1 MIDAYSER
9 YARPPALTSDF
20 PPRPKA
26 MIENLE
32 TLIALSKAGTMMEA
46 STALRISQSAVSK
59 RIAALERYY
68 DRDLIERHGRRVV
81 LTHHGTRLVE
91 RVTPLLSELRSVFLE
106 DNALRKGK
114 IILGVSE
121 AILASWGSTLF
132 SQVRDLMPSVE
143 FEFHA
148 QRSPVVL
155 DRLRSGEYMVGICTG
170 SPDADTDLVSEVIR
184 QEPMVIIPS
193 GLKPLK
199 YRIGDPLDVM
209 TIESRS
215 GAWGSIEENMLR
227 LNLHRSTS
235 LESFFAVAKM
245 ALSDFGHGLVPVGVA
260 TTLGIVEKELIRL
273 SAQELSRPV
282 RFVARKS
289 MFAQPLVR
297 TFYQEVSVLTAAID
311 E

>member
-1 MIDAYSER
+1 
-9 YARPPALTSDF
+9 
-20 PPRPKA
+20 

-32 TLIALSKAGTMMEA
+32 TLVTLSKSRTMVEA
-46 STALRISQSAVSK
+46 STALKISQSAVSK
-59 RIAALERYY
+59 RIAVLERYY

-91 RVTPLLSELRSVFLE
+91 HVAPLLSELRSVFLQ

-121 AILASWGSTLF
+121 AILASWGPRLF
-132 SQVRDLMPSVE
+132 SQVHEGLPGIE

-170 SPDADTDLVSEVIR
+170 SSNADTDLVSEVIR

-193 GLKPLK
+193 GLTPIT
-199 YRIGDPLDVM
+199 YFVGEALDVI

-215 GAWGSIEENMLR
+215 GAWGSIEEAMQR
-227 LNLHRSTS
+227 LQLNRQVS
-235 LESFFAVAKM
+235 LESFFSVAQM
-245 ALSDFGHGLVPVGVA
+245 AIAGFGHGLVPVGVA
-260 TTLGIVEKELIRL
+260 KTLGVDAKHLIDL
-273 SAQELSRPV
+273 GDAGFTRPV

-289 MFAQPLVR
+289 MFSQDLIR
-297 TFYQEVSVLTAAID
+297 SFYAEVSTMAAVV
-311 E
+311 

>member
-1 MIDAYSER
+1 
-9 YARPPALTSDF
+9 
-20 PPRPKA
+20 

-32 TLIALSKAGTMMEA
+32 TLVALSKAGTMMEA

-59 RIAALERYY
+59 RIASLERYY
-68 DRDLIERHGRRVV
+68 DRELIERHGRRVV

-121 AILASWGSTLF
+121 AILASWGSDLF
-132 SQVRDLMPSVE
+132 SKVRDVMPSVE

-170 SPDADTDLVSEVIR
+170 SPDADSDLVSEVIR

-193 GLKPLK
+193 GLGALK
-199 YRIGDPLDVM
+199 YKNGDPLDVM

-215 GAWGSIEENMLR
+215 GAWGSIEENMQR
-227 LNLHRSTS
+227 MNLNRVAS
-235 LESFFAVAKM
+235 LESFFAVAQM
-245 ALSDFGHGLVPVGVA
+245 ALAGFGHGLVPVGVA
-260 TTLGIVEKELIRL
+260 RTLAVPMDQILELDKSGL
-273 SAQELSRPV
+273 TRPV

-289 MFAQPLVR
+289 MFSQELVR
-297 TFYQEVSVLTAAID
+297 SFYNEVSRLAAEIEGD
-311 E
+311 

>member
-1 MIDAYSER
+1 
-9 YARPPALTSDF
+9 
-20 PPRPKA
+20 

-132 SQVRDLMPSVE
+132 SRVRDLMPSVE

-199 YRIGDPLDVM
+199 YRSGDPLDVM

-215 GAWGSIEENMLR
+215 GAWGSIEENMQR

-235 LESFFAVAKM
+235 LESFFAVAQM
-245 ALSDFGHGLVPVGVA
+245 ALSDFGHGLVPTGVA
-260 TTLGIVEKELIRL
+260 TTLGIAEKKLIRL

>member
-1 MIDAYSER
+1 
-9 YARPPALTSDF
+9 
-20 PPRPKA
+20 

-32 TLIALSKAGTMMEA
+32 TLIALSKTGTMMEA

-199 YRIGDPLDVM
+199 YRSGDPLDVM

-215 GAWGSIEENMLR
+215 GAWGSIEENMQR
-227 LNLHRSTS
+227 LSLNRSTS
-235 LESFFAVAKM
+235 LESFFAVAQM
-245 ALSDFGHGLVPVGVA
+245 ALSDFGHGLVPTGVA
-260 TTLGIVEKELIRL
+260 KTLGIAEKKLIKL
-273 SAQELSRPV
+273 SAEELSRPV

-297 TFYQEVSVLTAAID
+297 TFYQEVSVLSASID

>member
-1 MIDAYSER
+1 
-9 YARPPALTSDF
+9 
-20 PPRPKA
+20 

-32 TLIALSKAGTMMEA
+32 TLVTLSKTGTMMEA
-46 STALRISQSAVSK
+46 STAMRISQSAVSK

-68 DRDLIERHGRRVV
+68 DRELIERHGRRVV

-121 AILASWGSTLF
+121 AILASWGPHFFAQIRERL
-132 SQVRDLMPSVE
+132 PEVE

-170 SPDADTDLVSEVIR
+170 SSDADTDLVSEVIR
-184 QEPMVIIPS
+184 HEPMVIIPS
-193 GLKPLK
+193 GLQPLK
-199 YRIGDPLDVM
+199 YKLGKPLQVL

-215 GAWGSIEENMLR
+215 GAWGSIEVNMQR
-227 LNLHRSTS
+227 LNLDRVVS
-235 LESFFAVAKM
+235 LESFFAVAQM
-245 ALSDFGHGLVPVGVA
+245 ALSGFGHGLVPSGVA
-260 TTLGIVEKELIRL
+260 HTLGIEDKSLIKL
-273 SAQELSRPV
+273 PLKHATLPPLTRPV

-289 MFAQPLVR
+289 MFAQALVR
-297 TFYQEVSVLTAAID
+297 SFYAEASVQAAAMD
-311 E
+311 VD

>member
-1 MIDAYSER
+1 
-9 YARPPALTSDF
+9 
-20 PPRPKA
+20 

-32 TLIALSKAGTMMEA
+32 TLIALSKTGTMMEA

-193 GLKPLK
+193 GLKQLK
-199 YRIGDPLDVM
+199 YRSGDPLDVM

-215 GAWGSIEENMLR
+215 GAWGSIEENMQQ

-235 LESFFAVAKM
+235 LESFFAVAQM
-245 ALSDFGHGLVPVGVA
+245 ALSDFGHGLVPTGVA
-260 TTLGIVEKELIRL
+260 KTLGIANKKLIQL
-273 SAQELSRPV
+273 SAEELSRPV

-297 TFYQEVSVLTAAID
+297 TFYNEVSTLTAQLKD
-311 E
+311 

>member
-1 MIDAYSER
+1 
-9 YARPPALTSDF
+9 
-20 PPRPKA
+20 

-193 GLKPLK
+193 GLRPLN
-199 YRIGDPLDVM
+199 YRSGDPLDVM

-215 GAWGSIEENMLR
+215 GAWGSIEENMQR

-235 LESFFAVAKM
+235 LESFFAVAQM
-245 ALSDFGHGLVPVGVA
+245 ALSDFGHGLVPTGVA
-260 TTLGIVEKELIRL
+260 TTLGIAEKKLIRL

>member
-1 MIDAYSER
+1 
-9 YARPPALTSDF
+9 
-20 PPRPKA
+20 

-199 YRIGDPLDVM
+199 YYSGDLLDVM

-215 GAWGSIEENMLR
+215 GAWGSIEENMQR
-227 LNLHRSTS
+227 Q
-235 LESFFAVAKM
+235 
-245 ALSDFGHGLVPVGVA
+245 
-260 TTLGIVEKELIRL
+260 KELMKEERRKKVEAYE
-273 SAQELSRPV
+273 AQ
-282 RFVARKS
+282 RKK
-289 MFAQPLVR
+289 
-297 TFYQEVSVLTAAID
+297 D
-311 E
+311 

>member
-1 MIDAYSER
+1 
-9 YARPPALTSDF
+9 
-20 PPRPKA
+20 

-32 TLIALSKAGTMMEA
+32 TLIALSKTGTMMEA

-199 YRIGDPLDVM
+199 YRSGDPLDVM

-215 GAWGSIEENMLR
+215 GAWGSIEENMQR
-227 LNLHRSTS
+227 LSLNRSTS
-235 LESFFAVAKM
+235 LESFFAVAQM
-245 ALSDFGHGLVPVGVA
+245 ALSDFGHGLVPTGVA
-260 TTLGIVEKELIRL
+260 KTLGISEKKLIKL
-273 SAQELSRPV
+273 SAEELSRPV

-297 TFYQEVSVLTAAID
+297 TFYQEVSVLSAAID
-311 E
+311 G

>member
-1 MIDAYSER
+1 
-9 YARPPALTSDF
+9 
-20 PPRPKA
+20 

-32 TLIALSKAGTMMEA
+32 TLVALSKAGTMMEA
-46 STALRISQSAVSK
+46 ATALKISQSAVSK

-121 AILASWGSTLF
+121 AILASWGPRLF
-132 SQVRDLMPSVE
+132 SKVRERLPGVE

-170 SPDADTDLVSEVIR
+170 TSDADTDLVSEVIR
-184 QEPMVIIPS
+184 EEPMVIIPS
-193 GLKPLK
+193 GLDPLT
-199 YRIGDPLDVM
+199 YYVGEPLDVI

-215 GAWGSIEENMLR
+215 GAWASIEEDMQR
-227 LNLHRSTS
+227 LNLNRVES
-235 LESFFAVAKM
+235 LESFFSVAQM
-245 ALSDFGHGLVPVGVA
+245 AIAGFGHGLVPQGVA
-260 TTLGIVEKELIRL
+260 NTLGVADDHLIELAGAGL
-273 SAQELSRPV
+273 TRPV

-289 MFAQPLVR
+289 MFAQELVR
-297 TFYQEVSVLTAAID
+297 SFYAEVSALAAVV
-311 E
+311 

>member
-1 MIDAYSER
+1 
-9 YARPPALTSDF
+9 
-20 PPRPKA
+20 

-32 TLIALSKAGTMMEA
+32 TLVTLSKSGTMMEA
-46 STALRISQSAVSK
+46 STALKVSQSAVSK

-68 DRDLIERHGRRVV
+68 DRNLIERHGRRVV

-91 RVTPLLSELRSVFLE
+91 RVTPLLSELRSVFLQ

-121 AILASWGSTLF
+121 AILASWGPRLF
-132 SQVRDLMPSVE
+132 SQVRKRLPGVE

-170 SPDADTDLVSEVIR
+170 SSDADTDLVSEVIR

-193 GLKPLK
+193 GLAPLT
-199 YRIGDPLDVM
+199 YYVGERLDVI

-215 GAWGSIEENMLR
+215 GAWRSIEEDMQR
-227 LNLHRSTS
+227 LQLNRVES
-235 LESFFAVAKM
+235 LESFFSVAQM
-245 ALSDFGHGLVPVGVA
+245 AIAGFGHGLVPAGVA
-260 TTLGIVEKELIRL
+260 KTLGVAHAHLIELADAGL
-273 SAQELSRPV
+273 TRPV

-289 MFAQPLVR
+289 MFSQELVR
-297 TFYQEVSVLTAAID
+297 SFYAEASALAAVV
-311 E
+311 

>member
-1 MIDAYSER
+1 M
-9 YARPPALTSDF
+9 
-20 PPRPKA
+20 
-26 MIENLE
+26 
-32 TLIALSKAGTMMEA
+32 
-46 STALRISQSAVSK
+46 RISQSAVSK

-68 DRDLIERHGRRVV
+68 DRELIERHGRRVV

-121 AILASWGSTLF
+121 AILASWGPHFFAQIRERL
-132 SQVRDLMPSVE
+132 PEVE

-170 SPDADTDLVSEVIR
+170 SSDADTDLVSEVIR
-184 QEPMVIIPS
+184 HEPMVIIPS
-193 GLKPLK
+193 GLQPLK
-199 YRIGDPLDVM
+199 YKLGKPLQVL

-215 GAWGSIEENMLR
+215 GAWGSIEENMQR
-227 LNLHRSTS
+227 LNLDRVVS
-235 LESFFAVAKM
+235 LESFFAVAQM
-245 ALSDFGHGLVPVGVA
+245 ALSGFGHGLVPSGVA
-260 TTLGIVEKELIRL
+260 HTLGIEDKSLIKL
-273 SAQELSRPV
+273 PLKHATLPPLTRPV

-289 MFAQPLVR
+289 MFAQALVR
-297 TFYQEVSVLTAAID
+297 SFYAEASVQAAAMD
-311 E
+311 VD

>member
-1 MIDAYSER
+1 
-9 YARPPALTSDF
+9 
-20 PPRPKA
+20 

-199 YRIGDPLDVM
+199 YRSGDSLDVM

-215 GAWGSIEENMLR
+215 GAWGSIEENMQR
-227 LNLHRSTS
+227 LSLNRSTS
-235 LESFFAVAKM
+235 LESFFAVAQM
-245 ALSDFGHGLVPVGVA
+245 ALSDFGHGLVPTGVA
-260 TTLGIVEKELIRL
+260 KTLGIAEKKLIKL
-273 SAQELSRPV
+273 SAEELSRPV

-297 TFYQEVSVLTAAID
+297 TFYQEVSVLSAAID

>member
-1 MIDAYSER
+1 
-9 YARPPALTSDF
+9 
-20 PPRPKA
+20 

-132 SQVRDLMPSVE
+132 AQVRDCMPGVE

-155 DRLRSGEYMVGICTG
+155 ARLRSGEYMVGICTG

-193 GLKPLK
+193 GLKKIK
-199 YRIGDPLDVM
+199 YRSGASLDVM

-215 GAWGSIEENMLR
+215 GAWGSIEENMQR
-227 LNLHRSTS
+227 LNLNRSTS
-235 LESFFAVAKM
+235 LESFFAVAQM
-245 ALSDFGHGLVPVGVA
+245 ALSDFGHGLVPTGVA
-260 TTLGIVEKELIRL
+260 KTLGIADKKLIRL
-273 SAQELSRPV
+273 SAEDLSRPV

-297 TFYQEVSVLTAAID
+297 TFYNEVSQLTASIVD
-311 E
+311 